1 MGVTGTAILSLAV
14 GVALGWLTAALR
26 HARRAAA
33 LESELAALRREQDLA
48 AERAAWTEKA
58 EQQLRE
64 TFQALAANSLKSN
77 AETFIARTREQ
88 LDAILKQMR
97 GDWSA
102 QKDQF
107 AHLVQPVEKGLKT
120 LDDQVRQLEQRRE
133 GAYKTLEQHLAE
145 LRTAHKEL
153 RDETGH
159 LRTALTTSS
168 AARGQWGELQLRRL
182 VEMAGM
188 ANHVD
193 FDEQQ
198 QAGAMRPDMTVHLPN
213 AGILPV
219 DAKTSMQAYLQACE
233 AEAEP
238 VRRQHLKAHAQ
249 AMRQH
254 VRSLSQK
261 EYWQQFERAP
271 DVVVMF
277 VPNEACLSAGFQEDP
292 GLIEYGLQQ
301 HVLIATPVTL
311 FGLLKA
317 IAYGWQQ
324 QAVTE
329 NAVAIAQEGKQL
341 CDRLNVFLEHLSK
354 TGRGLDSAV
363 KSYNDAVGSLESR
376 LMPSARR
383 LRELGAS
390 AKEPSPPAIA
400 ERQVRMPADG
410 AEGKSPPTR
419 ASPQPKCGGM

>member
-1 MGVTGTAILSLAV
+1 MAVVLTALFGLLL
-14 GVALGWLTAALR
+14 GVALGWLMASLR
-26 HARRAAA
+26 HAARSGA
-33 LESELAALRREQDLA
+33 LQSELAALRRDQELA
-48 AERAAWTEKA
+48 RERRSWTEKA
-58 EQQLRE
+58 EQQLRD

-77 AETFIARTREQ
+77 ADTFISQAREQ
-88 LDAILKQMR
+88 LDTLLKQMR

-107 AHLVQPVEKGLKT
+107 AHLVQPVEKSLQT
-120 LDDQVRQLEQRRE
+120 LDEQVRRLEQRRE
-133 GAYKTLEQHLAE
+133 GAYRTLEQHLTE
-145 LRTAHKEL
+145 LRAAHKEL

-168 AARGQWGELQLRRL
+168 SARGHWGELQLRRL

-188 ANHVD
+188 ASHVD
-193 FDEQQ
+193 FEEQQ
-198 QAGAMRPDMTVHLPN
+198 QAGGTRPDMTVRLPN

-219 DAKTSMQAYLQACE
+219 DAKTSMQDYLHACE
-233 AEAEP
+233 AETEGA
-238 VRRQHLKAHAQ
+238 RKQHLKAHAQ

-261 EYWQQFERAP
+261 EYWQQFDRAP

-277 VPNEACLSAGFQEDP
+277 VPNEACLSAGFEEDP
-292 GLIEYGLQQ
+292 ELIEYGLQQ
-301 HVLIATPVTL
+301 HVLVATPVTL

-329 NAVAIAQEGKQL
+329 NAAEIAKEGKLL
-341 CDRLNVFLEHLSK
+341 CERLSVFLDHLSK
-354 TGRGLDSAV
+354 TGRGLDAAT

-383 LRELGAS
+383 LRELGAAS
-390 AKEPSPPAIA
+390 RAPEAPAVA
-400 ERQVRMPADG
+400 ERQARLPAEER
-410 AEGKSPPTR
+410 AEG
-419 ASPQPKCGGM
+419 

>member
-1 MGVTGTAILSLAV
+1 MAVIVIGVLCLLI
-14 GVALGWLTAALR
+14 GVVLGWMMAALR
-26 HARRAAA
+26 HSNRAGA
-33 LESELAALRREQDLA
+33 LQSELAALRRDQELA
-48 AERAAWTEKA
+48 RERETWSEKA

-77 AETFIARTREQ
+77 AETFITQTREQ
-88 LDAILKQMR
+88 LEAILKQMR

-107 AHLVQPVEKGLKT
+107 THLVQPVEKSLKT
-120 LDDQVRQLEQRRE
+120 LDEQVRQLEQRRE
-133 GAYKTLEQHLAE
+133 GAYRTLEQHLTE

-168 AARGQWGELQLRRL
+168 SSRGQWGELQLRRL

-198 QAGAMRPDMTVHLPN
+198 QAGATRPDMIIRLPN

-219 DAKTSMQAYLQACE
+219 DAKTSMQAFLQACE
-233 AEAEP
+233 ADSDSA
-238 VRRQHLKAHAQ
+238 RKQHLKAHAQ
-249 AMRQH
+249 ALRQH

-261 EYWQQFERAP
+261 EYWRQFERTP

-277 VPNEACLSAGFQEDP
+277 IPNEACLSAGFEEDP
-292 GLIEYGLQQ
+292 DLIEYGLQQ
-301 HVLIATPVTL
+301 HVLVATPVTL

-329 NAVAIAQEGKQL
+329 NAVAIAQEGKLL
-341 CDRLNVFLEHLSK
+341 CDRLSVFLDHLSK
-354 TGRGLDSAV
+354 AGRGLDGAV
-363 KSYNDAVGSLESR
+363 KAYNDAVGSLESR

-390 AKEPSPPAIA
+390 TKDPEPPAIA
-400 ERQVRMPADG
+400 EGQVRL
-410 AEGKSPPTR
+410 PTGEPT
-419 ASPQPKCGGM
+419 A

>member
-1 MGVTGTAILSLAV
+1 MGVSGIVILCLGV
-14 GVALGWLTAALR
+14 GIALGWLAAALR

-48 AERAAWTEKA
+48 AERTAWTAKA

-77 AETFIARTREQ
+77 AETFITQTREQ
-88 LDAILKQMR
+88 LETLLKQMR

-107 AHLVQPVEKGLKT
+107 SHLVQPVENGLKT
-120 LDDQVRQLEQRRE
+120 LDEQVRQLEQRRE
-133 GAYKTLEQHLAE
+133 GAYRTLEQHLAE

-198 QAGAMRPDMTVHLPN
+198 QAGAMRPDMLVRLPN

-233 AEAEP
+233 ADDEAA
-238 VRRQHLKAHAQ
+238 RRRHLKAHAQ

-277 VPNEACLSAGFQEDP
+277 VPNEACLSAGFEEDP
-292 GLIEYGLQQ
+292 DLIEYGLQQ
-301 HVLIATPVTL
+301 HVLVATPVTL

-324 QAVTE
+324 QAVAE
-329 NAVAIAQEGKQL
+329 NAVAIAQEGRQL
-341 CDRLNVFLEHLSK
+341 CDRLGVFLDHLAK
-354 TGRGLDSAV
+354 TGRGLDSSV
-363 KSYNDAVGSLESR
+363 KAYNDAVGSLESR

-383 LRELGAS
+383 LGELGATS
-390 AKEPSPPAIA
+390 RDFSPPAIA
-400 ERQVRMPADG
+400 ERQVRLPTQDG
-410 AEGKSPPTR
+410 VEG
-419 ASPQPKCGGM
+419 